1 VTAATA
7 RGVAALSIALLLA
20 GCGSAP
26 RRAPFDYGPYV
37 ATDPRSV
44 LVAPVLSPSNNP
56 SQRLFLATVTQPLA
70 ERGYYV
76 FPVRMSKELED
87 EAGYTGKHPDDL
99 SEAGFEKRATA
110 LAALFDADSVLF
122 VGIARWGTDLKGL
135 DQVLVNT
142 IDPEQTEM
150 VEIEYRLTDARGRT
164 LWRSMQRIT
173 RERGG
178 GDIFTEI
185 WNFFARPR
193 DPELELAREA
203 NRTVFEAMTARE
215 GKQWYRP
222 DPILVGP
229 YHPRYEKDRAW
240 RRSRT
245 AP

>member
-1 VTAATA
+1 
-7 RGVAALSIALLLA
+7 
-20 GCGSAP
+20 
-26 RRAPFDYGPYV
+26 
-37 ATDPRSV
+37 
-44 LVAPVLSPSNNP
+44 
-56 SQRLFLATVTQPLA
+56 
-70 ERGYYV
+70 
-76 FPVRMSKELED
+76 MSKELED